1 MSNCARPLKFLSG
14 KVTERFISFII
25 SSLESCILES
35 ATPKS
40 KFEFVRWS
48 PAVESLTPKELLRFE
63 SICCVSIWRRLTF
76 IY

>member
-14 KVTERFISFII
+14 KVTERFISFIK
-25 SSLESCILES
+25 SV
-35 ATPKS
+35 TPKS